1 MTVLAIDLFQT
12 VEEDIEK
19 GVGPVDRGNQFYINK
34 AVEMSTCW
42 IRDIYDL

>member
-12 VEEDIEK
+12 VEDEVEK
-19 GVGPVDRGNQFYINK
+19 GAGAVDRGNKFYINK

-42 IRDIYDL
+42 IRDVFDL